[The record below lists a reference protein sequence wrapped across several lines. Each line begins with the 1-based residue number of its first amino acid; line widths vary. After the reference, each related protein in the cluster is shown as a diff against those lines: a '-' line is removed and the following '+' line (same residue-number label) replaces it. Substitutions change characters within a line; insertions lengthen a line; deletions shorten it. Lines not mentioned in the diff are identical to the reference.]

1 MQPFVDS
8 VKISSKD
15 VVFGDSVAGSNVVAN
30 WLVNCVPR
38 NSFDIVALCESCCR
52 NRVGRSLLKS
62 RKEYRSDVVADIV
75 DEGRFSVV
83 DDSVNV
89 VCLKVVRDVVAS
101 LVSSN
106 LLEISVVGGRGVV
119 DIVDIVDSL
128 DIF

>member
-89 VCLKVVRDVVAS
+89 VCLKVVLDVVAS

>member
-89 VCLKVVRDVVAS
+89 VCLKVVLDVVAS

-106 LLEISVVGGRGVV
+106 SLDILVVGGRGVV